1 MHTFKGVHE
10 FFHHDLAFGI
20 TLSDKSSSSCFWFE
34 LTWSFEYKPWTHS
47 HLERQHTKWLETER
61 KISKTLEKVFLA
73 FCIIK
78 VWAGTKESIARFQLI
93 IWALD
98 SFFSNAELF
107 QIFTGFVFFSFFP
120 QLIKFWYTQAT
131 RQKEKAKY
139 IWSLMLMAQVS
150 ELGKHKKCFVVRN
163 ELFSLSWICFVLHL
177 HWIQGFPFL
186 F

>member
-73 FCIIK
+73 FCNIK

-107 QIFTGFVFFSFFP
+107 QIFTGFFFHFFLNWLNFDIP
-120 QLIKFWYTQAT
+120 KQHDKKKKQNTYGPWCSWP
-131 RQKEKAKY
+131 KY
-139 IWSLMLMAQVS
+139 Q
-150 ELGKHKKCFVVRN
+150 N
-163 ELFSLSWICFVLHL
+163 
-177 HWIQGFPFL
+177 
-186 F
+186 